1 LTRSSFVGSGK
12 NEGHWTGDNHS
23 LWEYL
28 KVSIATVFNM
38 QMFGITYSGA
48 DVCGFNRDTTEELCT
63 RWMELVA
70 FYPFARN
77 HNAIGQIDQE
87 PYLWNST
94 AEASRIALNIR
105 YQILPY
111 FYSLHEE
118 SNRLGTAVW
127 RPLIFEYPE
136 YESFADNDVQILLG
150 TDILLSPVVD
160 EGKTSV
166 DAQFPAGVWYDWY
179 SYESV
184 TATANKNEKKYTTL
198 DAPLTHIPIHIR
210 GGAIIPTKTPE
221 YTVGE
226 TYATDYNLIIALD
239 KKNEAQGRLYIDDGE
254 SLDVKSSSDIDFTF
268 KNNQLSASGK
278 FGYKKAEKLGDI
290 TIIGA
295 THFTKAKI
303 NGKSFNLTKSKN
315 NSIVLKGA
323 GVNLT
328 KSFKV
333 QFS

>member
-1 LTRSSFVGSGK
+1 
-12 NEGHWTGDNHS
+12 
-23 LWEYL
+23 
-28 KVSIATVFNM
+28 M

-48 DVCGFNRDTTEELCT
+48 DVCGFNRNTTEELCT
-63 RWMELVA
+63 RWMELGA

-77 HNAIGQIDQE
+77 HNAIDQIDQE

-150 TDILLSPVVD
+150 TDILLSPVVA
-160 EGKTSV
+160 EGATSV
-166 DAQFPAGVWYDWY
+166 DAQFPAGIWYDYY
-179 SYESV
+179 SYDV
-184 TATANKNEKKYTTL
+184 TTGSSNKHKKETVKL